1 MSTQSTDSQR
11 EATPSQAA
19 STPAAPTKAVQVKL
33 VLLGTLFFY
42 PPQPLDC
49 KSAAD
54 AQYHGVSIAYE
65 TSPI

>member
-33 VLLGTLFFY
+33 VLLGTLSTTALGL
-42 PPQPLDC
+42 Q
-49 KSAAD
+49 
-54 AQYHGVSIAYE
+54 VSC
-65 TSPI
+65 